1 MKNGILLIALFI
13 SGLSFGQASIYGK
26 LNDSLSGPI
35 PGASVMLIGAQDSI
49 LKSFA
54 VTDGNGIFTLNKV
67 KPGNYIL
74 KASFFGFQPYSK
86 NVDIAEGQEAY
97 DAGVINMQPKVLGT
111 VTVDAQYIPI
121 EIKGDTIEYDA
132 RAFEVKEQDMVEDL
146 LEQLP
151 GVEVQ
156 EDGSIKAQG
165 KDVEKITIDGEEFF
179 ANDPTIATKNLP
191 ANAVEKVQVFDGTS
205 EESEFTGVD
214 DGEETTTINIKLKE
228 DRKKGWFGNL
238 DLAGGIDIPYQKGVI
253 RYKGK
258 GNVHYFK
265 NKWQVSLIGMSNNVN
280 ETGFSFGDYMSFMG
294 GAQNM
299 MRNGGFDGGVG
310 GFPLAGG
317 ADDGFLNTHST
328 GVNIGFRPS
337 KQTTLTSSIF
347 LSSFD
352 KTYRKEL
359 ERTTY
364 FSDSTIQS
372 NEINDQNSNNLSN
385 RADLKF
391 EQLFDSTH
399 RLTFTFSGRWNQA
412 DYFTG
417 SYLENFDGRDTLA
430 NSFSTDIR
438 QSNFNYEVSA
448 GLKYRKKFNKAGRF
462 TGGGISFSQTNADF
476 TTNLDYINSFFLGGV
491 PLTSE
496 VYQNQY
502 NVENTGMISG
512 NWMYSEPISDR
523 MLLQFQVSHV
533 RNTEGRDRDVFDV
546 VSDNEVANSFLSAQA
561 DYINFTNNA
570 TLTHKFLGTK
580 VNTTVNA
587 KFQNLNLAGDSIFT
601 ENKSFNF
608 ILPSFQMRWDINK
621 KADIRINY
629 NTNVNAPSLNQLQP
643 LPDNTNPAEIV
654 LGNTDLIPEYRH
666 NFNLR
671 FKSFNEFNFTFIF
684 ASIGGSFT
692 QNNITYSQSIN
703 EFFVR
708 ELLPEN
714 IGNETS
720 LNGYLTY
727 GSSLYPIKTKFNISN
742 TANVSNGLINLN
754 GVQDQYTSY
763 FNSARISLEN
773 IGKKVVNLR
782 GGFGVTYGKNVYRE
796 NELFNNSYVNYD
808 YYVDFEL
815 FLKDRWEFRADMT
828 HYFYPSFTTNNQI
841 MILNTSLGLNLLES
855 RKLQVFVAGYDLLNQ
870 NTGINQYYVQNIY
883 EQELTQTLAR
893 YVMLGVKYSFQ
904 KLSAN

>member
-1 MKNGILLIALFI
+1 MRKGILLIALFL
-13 SGLSFGQASIYGK
+13 SSFSFGQAKIYGK

-86 NVDIAEGQEAY
+86 NVDIAEGQETY
-97 DAGVINMQPKVLGT
+97 DAGEINMQPKVLGT

-132 RAFEVKEQDMVEDL
+132 RAFEIKEQDMVEDL

-228 DRKKGWFGNL
+228 DRKKGWFGNV
-238 DLAGGIDIPYQKGVI
+238 DLAGGVDIPYQDII

-280 ETGFSFGDYMSFMG
+280 ETGFSFRDYMNFMG

-310 GFPLAGG
+310 GMPMAGDS
-317 ADDGFLNTHST
+317 DDGFLNTHST
-328 GVNIGFRPS
+328 GINIGFRPS
-337 KQTTLTSSIF
+337 KQATVTSSIF
-347 LSSFD
+347 LSAFD
-352 KTYRKEL
+352 KTYQRDL
-359 ERTTY
+359 DRTTY
-364 FSDSTIQS
+364 FSDSTVQTSDLTTQS
-372 NEINDQNSNNLSN
+372 SNNLSN
-385 RADLKF
+385 RADLKY
-391 EQLFDSTH
+391 EQKFDSTH
-399 RLTFTFSGRWNQA
+399 LLTFNFSGSWNQA
-412 DYFTG
+412 DYVN
-417 SYLENFDGRDTLA
+417 SSMLENFDRRDSLA
-430 NSFSTDIR
+430 NSFQTDLL
-438 QSNFNYEVSA
+438 QNNFNYDFSTS
-448 GLKYRKKFNKAGRF
+448 LKYRKKFNKDGRF
-462 TGGGISFSQTNADF
+462 TGGGITYSQTNTDF
-476 TTNLDYINSFFLGGV
+476 TTNLDFINTFYLGGV
-491 PLTSE
+491 PVSGAT
-496 VYQNQY
+496 YQNQY
-502 NVENTGMISG
+502 NIENTSG
-512 NWMYSEPISDR
+512 LNANWMFSEPISAR
-523 MLLQFQVSHV
+523 MLLQLELGHR
-533 RNTEGRDRDVFDV
+533 RNTEGRDKDVFDV
-546 VSDNEVANSFLSAQA
+546 VSDNEVANDFLSAQA
-561 DYINFTNNA
+561 DYLYFRNNA
-570 TLTHKFLGTK
+570 TLTHKYIGSK
-580 VNTTVNA
+580 VQTTLDA
-587 KFQNLNLAGDSIFT
+587 TFQNLNLAGDSIFT
-601 ENKSFNF
+601 ENKTFNY
-608 ILPSFQMRWDINK
+608 ILPSLRVKWEVSK
-621 KADIRINY
+621 KADFNFNY
-629 NTNVNAPSLNQLQP
+629 NTSVNVPSLNQLQP
-643 LPDNTNPAEIV
+643 LPDNTNPSEIV
-654 LGNTDLIPEYRH
+654 LGNTNLTPEYTH
-666 NFNLR
+666 NANLR
-671 FKSFNEFNFTFIF
+671 FHSFNEFNFTFFF
-684 ASIGGSFT
+684 ASLGGSFT
-692 QNNITYSQSIN
+692 QNNITYSQNIN

-708 ELLPEN
+708 ELIPEN
-714 IGNETS
+714 IGNETAV
-720 LNGYLTY
+720 NGYLVY
-727 GSSLYPIKTKFNISN
+727 GSSIYPIKTKFKISN

-763 FNSARISLEN
+763 FNSARFTLEN

-782 GGFGVTYGKNVYRE
+782 GGVGVTYGKNVYRD
-796 NELFNNSYVNYD
+796 NEAFNNSYVNYD
-808 YYVDFEL
+808 YFVDFEL

-841 MILNTSLGLNLLES
+841 MIFNTSLGVNLLKS
-855 RKLQVFVAGYDLLNQ
+855 RKLQVYVAGMDLLNQ
-870 NTGINQYYVQNIY
+870 NTGISQYYAQNIY
-883 EQELTQTLAR
+883 EQEVTQTLAR
-893 YVMLGVKYSFQ
+893 YVMVGMKYSFQ
-904 KLSAN
+904 KLSGN